1 MLAGVLAFKVIPEQ
15 LHLVALPLHHP
26 SILLSLIQSLNL
38 ADTLHHSENVP
49 SLEDAPAVQIAKNQP
64 LLSSC
69 YRCLDPRLL
78 HEGQAE
84 REVDADIQ
92 VIEEKS
98 REAVLVE
105 NAFGL
110 FEHWVDVE
118 EGFEV
123 QDVDIFEIFLQVLRV
138 ALILVPIDKLRVH
151 RINLRPF
158 SPIPSLLLPRIA

>member
-1 MLAGVLAFKVIPEQ
+1 LF
-15 LHLVALPLHHP
+15 
-26 SILLSLIQSLNL
+26 SLIQPLNL

-49 SLEDAPAVQIAKNQP
+49 SLEGAPAVQIAKNQP

-69 YRCLDPRLL
+69 LRCLDSRLL

-105 NAFGL
+105 NAFGF

-123 QDVDIFEIFLQVLRV
+123 QDVDIFEIFL
-138 ALILVPIDKLRVH
+138 
-151 RINLRPF
+151 
-158 SPIPSLLLPRIA
+158 